1 MEDDERKNVV
11 ASGIGTLLTMGGGN
25 ISIDMAMPGCKISE
39 KKKYKTHTTDTLL
52 LLSP

>member
-25 ISIDMAMPGCKISE
+25 ISIDYRYGYAR
-39 KKKYKTHTTDTLL
+39 LQNF
-52 LLSP
+52 